1 VSHGGLMGSQ
11 EAVYCGVPRLG
22 IPLFADQVNNIRA
35 AEKMGLAVKV
45 EYKEINKQT
54 ILTAA
59 RKLLEDPKYVL

>member
-1 VSHGGLMGSQ
+1 MGSQ